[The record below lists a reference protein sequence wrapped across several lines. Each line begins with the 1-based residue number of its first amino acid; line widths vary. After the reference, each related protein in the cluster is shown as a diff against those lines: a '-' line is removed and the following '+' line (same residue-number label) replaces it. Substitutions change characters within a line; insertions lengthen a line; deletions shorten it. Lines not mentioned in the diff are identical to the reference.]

1 MSTSH
6 RLPRGS
12 GFGLIEMP
20 DTTTHATMY
29 GLNGTS
35 LRGRTLTINEAR
47 WREERRPRWVV
58 STRRGLA
65 ITSL

>member
-1 MSTSH
+1 M
-6 RLPRGS
+6 
-12 GFGLIEMP
+12 
-20 DTTTHATMY
+20 D
-29 GLNGTS
+29 GLNRTS